1 MYYRIMSEYVLLY
14 VNTISTVVLFIFSL
28 MKRYKTPTEEL
39 LIIIW
44 CLYYAQNF
52 LSIVLIKLKWF
63 ILNVYL

>member
-14 VNTISTVVLFIFSL
+14 VNTVLTVVLFILSL
-28 MKRYKTPTEEL
+28 MRRYKTPTEEL

-52 LSIVLIKLKWF
+52 LFIIFIKLKWF